1 MIGAQMP
8 ESWFEKLMIPPTLP
22 TLLRGAIKEGTDQP
36 TGDAAESPP
45 MEMLIQISAV
55 IALCVFAAPRMPRPQ
70 AVPPT
75 STLFRTAFAFHP
87 RLISASTSHP
97 PTIRSAAVATSHEIG
112 RA

>member
-22 TLLRGAIKEGTDQP
+22 TLLRGAINDGTDQP

-45 MEMLIQISAV
+45 IEMLIQISAV

-70 AVPPT
+70 AVPT
-75 STLFRTAFAFHP
+75 MRTVFRTELAFHP
-87 RLISASTSHP
+87 RSISASTSQP
-97 PTIRSAAVATSHEIG
+97 PTIRSAAVATSHG
-112 RA
+112 TPV